1 MAIHQPSANL
11 CSPYESWIKL
21 SFTYACGTLTYQVP
35 VRLGS
40 SFGLDGVYT
49 GSTGGAKTLY
59 SANSVQPGSYDIDLE
74 NPNATYTWTRTI
86 GNSTIT
92 LPTTTNSTSFGIVAN
107 QTVTFN
113 VSTTS
118 ECCAFSR
125 TFAFFAGGGDWL
137 PTKGSGRRSMH
148 QVYPNPATN
157 LLTVLFE
164 NLELATDKDR
174 TVEVLDILGKV
185 VFRKSK
191 VTDDRSEFFIGD
203 LPSGTY
209 WIRIND
215 GQQVQTVSVQKL

>member
-59 SANSVQPGSYDIDLE
+59 SANNVQPGSYDIDLE

-137 PTKGSGRRSMH
+137 AATGNGRRGIH
-148 QVYPNPATN
+148 QVYPNPATI
-157 LLTVLFE
+157 LLTVVFN
-164 NLELATDKDR
+164 NLELAADTDR
-174 TVEVLDILGKV
+174 TVEIVDIMGKV
-185 VFRKSK
+185 VLLKSK
-191 VTDDRSEFFIGD
+191 VTEDSCEFSVGT
-203 LPSGTY
+203 LPSGAY
-209 WIRIND
+209 WVRIND
-215 GQQVQTVSVQKL
+215 GRQVQTISIQKI